1 MSNIKSTSHTYRVL
15 KVFLSRTAQRVP
27 YMSSIHL
34 LRLLGVMVVTV
45 SWFLCAWTA
54 GVLQNRD
61 RNVPLLIISTTSDG
75 QGFSLCDLDRWDYM
89 MAVGE
94 WITLIEKVRCL
105 CFPGDTE
112 KKKSVL
118 KRETPA
124 HEDSCVDLLAKT
136 KNPVNA
142 TVIDLAFSVW
152 FQIKE
157 HRATNHIPD

>member
-94 WITLIEKVRCL
+94 WITLIEKDGCW

-112 KKKSVL
+112 KK
-118 KRETPA
+118 
-124 HEDSCVDLLAKT
+124 
-136 KNPVNA
+136 N
-142 TVIDLAFSVW
+142 
-152 FQIKE
+152 QY
-157 HRATNHIPD
+157 

>member
-94 WITLIEKVRCL
+94 WITLIEKVGCL

-112 KKKSVL
+112 KK
-118 KRETPA
+118 
-124 HEDSCVDLLAKT
+124 
-136 KNPVNA
+136 N
-142 TVIDLAFSVW
+142 
-152 FQIKE
+152 QY
-157 HRATNHIPD
+157 